1 MRLTP
6 LCLLCILALTGCLKA
21 PDPDPTFEALLDS
34 IEQRLAIADAVAL
47 HKWDSGQ
54 PVQDSA
60 REQQV
65 LERVRK
71 AASSHKVSPQRATLF
86 FSDQIEADKLRQYH
100 LLSQW
105 SLVEAAPDIPRLDL
119 TREIRPQLDLLQ
131 AQMLDRLARFD
142 RHRPAHCEHALAK
155 AIGLRSSDATRRL
168 MLIRATASL
177 CPRG

>member
-47 HKWDSGQ
+47 HKWDNHQ
-54 PVQDSA
+54 PVQDSP
-60 REQQV
+60 REQRV

-71 AASSHKVSPQRATLF
+71 AAPSHNLSPERATQF
-86 FSDQIEADKLRQYH
+86 FSDQIEANKLRQYH

-105 SLVEAAPDIPRLDL
+105 NLVEAAPDIPRLDL
-119 TREIRPQLDLLQ
+119 ILEIRPQLDLLQ

-142 RHRPAHCEHALAK
+142 RHPTAQCEHALAK

-168 MLIRATASL
+168 MLIRATATL
-177 CPRG
+177 CQRG